1 MGIKETSKRTNIIYT
16 KEVNNM
22 PIWLTVVMTVFDVI
36 IAGAAVYGIAKKAE
50 KKILANH
57 DADQQRDADIAE
69 ALEGA
74 RSIPGIE
81 QELKSADNEILKT
94 CATIQAGVAENQK
107 ILIERLDKLEEREK
121 NALRAKILDMHRLF
135 TSKQKN
141 PMQAWT
147 EMERDAFFD
156 LIKDYE
162 SLNGN
167 GHVHTVVI
175 PEMNMLDV
183 YSMSNKKLIEELF
196 HSRNA

>member
-1 MGIKETSKRTNIIYT
+1 
-16 KEVNNM
+16 M
-22 PIWLTVVMTVFDVI
+22 PVWLTIIMTIFDVI

-50 KKILANH
+50 KKILDNH
-57 DADQQRDADIAE
+57 DANQQRDEDIAE
-69 ALEGA
+69 ALEGVRA
-74 RSIPGIE
+74 MPKYRQQSIEI
-81 QELKSADNEILKT
+81 QKELKDADSEILKT
-94 CATIQAGVAENQK
+94 CATIQAGVVENQK
-107 ILIERLDKLEEREK
+107 ILVERLDKLENRER

-141 PMQAWT
+141 PMLAWT

-175 PEMNMLDV
+175 PDMNLLDV
-183 YSMSNKKLIEELF
+183 IPMTNKKAVEELF
-196 HSRNA
+196 HSRQA

>member
-1 MGIKETSKRTNIIYT
+1 
-16 KEVNNM
+16 M
-22 PIWLTVVMTVFDVI
+22 PVWLTVVMTVFDVI

-50 KKILANH
+50 KKLVEKH

-69 ALEGA
+69 ALEGVRA
-74 RSIPGIE
+74 MPGYRQQSIQI
-81 QELKSADNEILKT
+81 QDELKTADAEILKT
-94 CATIQAGVAENQK
+94 CTTIQAGVIESQK
-107 ILIERLDKLEEREK
+107 IMIDRLDKLESRER

-141 PMQAWT
+141 PMLAWT

-167 GHVHTVVI
+167 GHVHSVVI
-175 PEMNMLDV
+175 PEMNKLDV
-183 YSMSNKKLIEELF
+183 ILMADKKAVEELF
-196 HSRNA
+196 HSRIA